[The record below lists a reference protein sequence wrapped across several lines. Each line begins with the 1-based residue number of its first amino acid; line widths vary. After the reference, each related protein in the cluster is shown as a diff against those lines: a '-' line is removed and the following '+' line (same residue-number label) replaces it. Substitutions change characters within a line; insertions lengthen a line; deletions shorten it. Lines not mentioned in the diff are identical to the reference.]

1 MSMTKKRR
9 NDAIQADKE
18 LQDVLKFLLSE
29 DIKITVRECVRRM
42 NLINHPSSITRSK
55 WRSQLVQNYINKQLD
70 LHLLTTKIIKRSR
83 RQLESQ
89 IITLKQQLEES
100 KTREHNL
107 SLAVSALMISALS
120 QGVNLE
126 EFYLK
131 YSKQLSRNL
140 QL

>member
-1 MSMTKKRR
+1 MTKKRR